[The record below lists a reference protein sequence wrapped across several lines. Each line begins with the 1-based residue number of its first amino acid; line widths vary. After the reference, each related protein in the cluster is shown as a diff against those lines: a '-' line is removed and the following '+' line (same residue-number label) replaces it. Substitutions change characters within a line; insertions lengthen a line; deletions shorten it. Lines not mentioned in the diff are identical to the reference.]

1 MPSRRYSPADL
12 ALLRSNPGAVLPAPK
27 RRSQEESLMQRALIR
42 WWKDNCHL
50 FGVPECLLFSIPN
63 GGHRFAVTA
72 SIMKAEG
79 ARKGAPDLVLAVS
92 RPVFL
97 QAHEVLS
104 PFREFKIAHGLFL
117 ELKTRTGIV
126 SAEQTAFHE
135 ALRSQGY
142 KVEICRELQDAINQ
156 IISYL
161 T

>member
-1 MPSRRYSPADL
+1 MPRNYSSSDL

-42 WWKDNCHL
+42 WWKENCAT

-79 ARKGAPDLVLAVS
+79 ARKGAPDLVLAHPRS
-92 RPVFL
+92 WRPSKTE
-97 QAHEVLS
+97 ATEA
-104 PFREFKIAHGLFL
+104 RDYHGLFL

-126 SAEQTAFHE
+126 SPEQQNFHV
-135 ALRSQGY
+135 ALCNQGY
-142 KVEICRELQDAINQ
+142 KVVVCRCLPDCINEITA
-156 IISYL
+156 YL